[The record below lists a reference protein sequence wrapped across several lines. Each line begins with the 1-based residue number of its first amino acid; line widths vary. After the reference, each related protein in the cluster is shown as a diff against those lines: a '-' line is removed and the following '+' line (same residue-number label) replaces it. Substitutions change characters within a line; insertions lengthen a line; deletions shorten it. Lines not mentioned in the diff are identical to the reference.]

1 LRPAFSAP
9 NDVERLWENAMK
21 PLLITAALAAL
32 ACAAGPALAQPAPV
46 PDQVGPDDHEA
57 GVPLT
62 PAEAAGVWTLASGGR
77 DQCHLTLGAA
87 HSVNADAG
95 CREILPGPTGWQPTR
110 DGMALTDAGGKTIL
124 AFHRWSNSL
133 FVSHRASG
141 VDVQLRRGGPVP
153 GGGR

>member
-1 LRPAFSAP
+1 
-9 NDVERLWENAMK
+9 MK
-21 PLLITAALAAL
+21 PLLIAAVLALAATG
-32 ACAAGPALAQPAPV
+32 AANAQPPV
-46 PDQVGPDDHEA
+46 SQAGPDQVGPDDHEA

-87 HSVNADAG
+87 HSVKADAG
-95 CREILPGPTGWQPTR
+95 CREILPGPAGWQPTS
-110 DGMALTDAGGKTIL
+110 DGMALTDSSGRTIL

-141 VDVQLRRGGPVP
+141 VDVQLRRGGPVA

>member
-1 LRPAFSAP
+1 
-9 NDVERLWENAMK
+9 MK
-21 PLLITAALAAL
+21 PLLIAAVLA
-32 ACAAGPALAQPAPV
+32 ACAAGPVLAQPA

-62 PAEAAGVWTLASGGR
+62 SAEAAGVWTLASGGR

-87 HSVNADAG
+87 HSVKADAG
-95 CREILPGPTGWQPTR
+95 CREILPSPTGWQATR
-110 DGMALTDAGGKTIL
+110 DGMALTDPGGKTIL

-153 GGGR
+153 GGG